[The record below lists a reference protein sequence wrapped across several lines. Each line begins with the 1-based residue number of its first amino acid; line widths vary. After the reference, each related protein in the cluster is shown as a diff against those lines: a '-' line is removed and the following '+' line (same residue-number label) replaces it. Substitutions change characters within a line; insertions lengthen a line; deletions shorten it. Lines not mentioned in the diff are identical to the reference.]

1 MNKNRVKC
9 DLSPEITTCLRLA
22 NTVRPDCCRVV
33 RPIPY
38 DAQCFIRDIG
48 KELKKLQARH
58 DNHMAKIDDRLT
70 ELAIPRNCRTRFV
83 PRCACPFTKTIQ
95 IVPADPPAYTRTE
108 QLALP
113 TVRRLLYRRQN
124 AIDVNDKIGVT
135 VLNRWLR
142 YSYMSLYS
150 RLCNIQPMK
159 KPYVLIIPLHISLS
173 KIIFP
178 IIKIVR
184 KRSLCRQMTKNDTK
198 YISKS

>member
-58 DNHMAKIDDRLT
+58 DHHMAKVDDRLE
-70 ELAIPRNCRTRFV
+70 ELAMPRVCRTRFV

-124 AIDVNDKIGVT
+124 AIDVGDKIGLT

-159 KPYVLIIPLHISLS
+159 KPYVLIIPLLIS
-173 KIIFP
+173 P
-178 IIKIVR
+178 
-184 KRSLCRQMTKNDTK
+184 SLK
-198 YISKS
+198 

>member
-48 KELKKLQARH
+48 KELKKLQVRH
-58 DNHMAKIDDRLT
+58 DHHMAKVDDRLE
-70 ELAIPRNCRTRFV
+70 ELAMPRVCRTRFV

-124 AIDVNDKIGVT
+124 AIDVGDKIGLT

-159 KPYVLIIPLHISLS
+159 KPYVLIIPLLKSLS

-178 IIKIVR
+178 IIKIV
-184 KRSLCRQMTKNDTK
+184 
-198 YISKS
+198 